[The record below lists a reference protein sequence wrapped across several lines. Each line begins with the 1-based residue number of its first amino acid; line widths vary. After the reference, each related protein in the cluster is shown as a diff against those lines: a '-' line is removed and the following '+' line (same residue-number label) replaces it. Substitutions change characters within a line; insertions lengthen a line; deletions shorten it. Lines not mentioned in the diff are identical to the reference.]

1 MRSALDAHRC
11 AVCAISSRFHP
22 SKAEIYPIAMHFAK
36 SEASS
41 ALIHGWKSV
50 ELCQAYMLMAVYGP
64 PARRWEEDRGWIFTG
79 LALRV
84 AMDLNMHVPP
94 AAVGRTGLGERP
106 ERERLNRMRAWMICY
121 NMDRSTGTQF
131 GKPCTI
137 RDE

>member
-1 MRSALDAHRC
+1 
-11 AVCAISSRFHP
+11 
-22 SKAEIYPIAMHFAK
+22 MHFAK

-50 ELCQAYMLMAVYGP
+50 ELCQAYILMAVYGP

-79 LALRV
+79 LAIRV

-94 AAVGRTGLGERP
+94 TGRAPVPERP
-106 ERERLNRMRAWMICY
+106 ARERLNRMRAWMICY

-137 RDE
+137 KDK